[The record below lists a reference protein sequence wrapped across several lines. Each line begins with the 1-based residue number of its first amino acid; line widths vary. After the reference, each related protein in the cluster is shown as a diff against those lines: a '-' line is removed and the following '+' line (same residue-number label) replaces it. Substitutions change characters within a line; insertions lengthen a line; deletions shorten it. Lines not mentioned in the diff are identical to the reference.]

1 MRKMTCNSR
10 HPLCFWW
17 TFSKVR
23 SVATSQ
29 VRIWRP
35 HVRAGRHS
43 RKSAVFIYWSLL
55 CVCRS
60 LLDIHCSLLTLYP
73 NCQTFSKVSLLLN
86 VLYEMTKELS
96 FENFCKP
103 TFCVPLQMSCTCN
116 TRTLTATCIYLLQH
130 AHTYCNLHTLTA
142 TPLHFLQHAY
152 TYCNTH
158 TLTATRIRLL
168 QHAYTYCN
176 THTLTATRIRLVP
189 YCITHTLTATRI
201 HWLQH
206 AYTHYNV
213 HTLTATHIHLPQ
225 HAYTYYN
232 THTLTATHIHWL

>member
-1 MRKMTCNSR
+1 MTCNSR
-10 HPLCFWW
+10 HPLCFLR

-60 LLDIHCSLLTLYP
+60 LLGIYRSLLTLYP
-73 NCQTFSKVSLLLN
+73 NCKTFSKVSLLPN
-86 VLYEMTKELS
+86 VLYEMTIELT
-96 FENFCKP
+96 FEKFCQP
-103 TFCVPLQMSCTCN
+103 TFCVHLQMSQMSCTCN

-158 TLTATRIRLL
+158 TLTATRIHWQ
-168 QHAYTYCN
+168 QHAYAYC
-176 THTLTATRIRLVP
+176 LTAS
-189 YCITHTLTATRI
+189 RI

-206 AYTHYNV
+206 TYTSYNA
-213 HTLTATHIHLPQ
+213 HTLTATHIHWPQ

-232 THTLTATHIHWL
+232 THKLTATHIHWL